1 MSRILASGAKIPY
14 LCTLVRGEALCQLD
28 TLSVEVESTT
38 IEHLNL
44 IILSL
49 GYYFF
54 LLMRYQKQ
62 KRVICHETRK
72 PLELKLRR
80 YADRMVDLNEYMYAF
95 PVSKAGEKNC
105 ETELNEFC

>member
-1 MSRILASGAKIPY
+1 M
-14 LCTLVRGEALCQLD
+14 
-28 TLSVEVESTT
+28 ESTT

-62 KRVICHETRK
+62 KRVICHGTRK

-80 YADRMVDLNEYMYAF
+80 YADCLIDLNDDMSDF
-95 PVSKAGEKNC
+95 PVSKASDTIC